1 MSSEGFFS
9 KKNSQKFLQVAIRVK
24 YDESFDR
31 VEEKHS
37 FGKTRKRDNW
47 VRSNNGDLNLQTKTA
62 AHKTELIMVIS
73 AAVLQLCALSPL
85 ISLSIPSE

>member
-37 FGKTRKRDNW
+37 FEKTRKR
-47 VRSNNGDLNLQTKTA
+47 G
-62 AHKTELIMVIS
+62 
-73 AAVLQLCALSPL
+73 
-85 ISLSIPSE
+85 